1 MLPGVMIDFLDRASV
16 AVAATRDRELV
27 PHVHLISGW
36 TVEADRTTLRALVP
50 IGFTEHLVA
59 DLEDNGRLALTA
71 EVIGPHETY
80 QFKGRHLD
88 SRPVDAVDR
97 SIWQACQERFVRDV
111 QRQYRD
117 HFAADDLRAHCPEPV
132 LAVRFAVEEI
142 FVQTPGPAAGQRL
155 YPAE

>member
-1 MLPGVMIDFLDRASV
+1 MLPGVMIGFLDRASV

-36 TVEADRTTLRALVP
+36 AVEPDRETVRALVP
-50 IGFTEHLVA
+50 AGFTEQLVRCV
-59 DLEDNGRLALTA
+59 EDNGRLALTA

-80 QFKGRHLD
+80 QFKGRYVGA
-88 SRPVDAVDR
+88 RPVDAADR
-97 SIWQACQERFVRDV
+97 SIWLGCQERFVRDV
-111 QRQYRD
+111 HRQYRD
-117 HFAADDLRAHCPEPV
+117 QFATDDLRAHCPEPV
-132 LAVRFAVEEI
+132 LAVRFVVEEV